1 MSGACRSA
9 ARSAV
14 GKSGASI
21 PISTCSIRQRR
32 CGCSYSIGS
41 SMVTMWRASRWLI
54 SLTSAASVVVLPDP
68 VGPPTR
74 TRPRGRRVERFD
86 VGRQVQGR
94 KAGHGGRQA
103 PYRRRRS
110 SALVMEVDPEAPDV
124 RRPERAVRDA
134 DVAVL
139 LSGVRRQR
147 RRDRVLDL
155 LAAQRRF
162 VERRHDAVHADRR
175 RRAGHE
181 KQIAAGPF
189 DDLHQP
195 PAQASGLQRRPLRRR
210 GSRAPRSSR
219 GAPAFSSL
227 TSASRSSG
235 GVIGVRPARL
245 LVRPIAI
252 SIAQRLEPG
261 LAELRV
267 RAAHRLP
274 GSSGWFRNRTSG
286 TICRNTSSSVP

>member
-1 MSGACRSA
+1 
-9 ARSAV
+9 
-14 GKSGASI
+14 
-21 PISTCSIRQRR
+21 
-32 CGCSYSIGS
+32 
-41 SMVTMWRASRWLI
+41 MVTMWRASRWLI

-74 TRPRGRRVERFD
+74 TRPRGRRVSASMLGGRFRD
-86 VGRQVQGR
+86 AKRGTV
-94 KAGHGGRQA
+94 GRQA

-110 SALVMEVDPEAPDV
+110 SALVMQVDPEAADV
-124 RRPERAVRDA
+124 RRPERAVGDA

-147 RRDRVLDL
+147 RHDRVLDL
-155 LAAQRRF
+155 LAAQRRV
-162 VERRHDAVHADRR
+162 VERRHDAVDADRR

-181 KQIAAGPF
+181 QQIAAGPF

-195 PAQASGLQRRPLRRR
+195 PAQASGLDVVPGGGAGVAHR
-210 GSRAPRSSR
+210 GRGC

-235 GVIGVRPARL
+235 GVIGVRPAPAGQADRD
-245 LVRPIAI
+245 PIA
-252 SIAQRLEPG
+252 QHREPG

-274 GSSGWFRNRTSG
+274 GSSGSFRNRTSG